1 MEAGSGN
8 WPRLTWNLSRK
19 SYAALASV
27 LASSGAAQMG
37 KEKKKV
43 GSLVKPCI
51 SEMSKLSKRFIPP
64 LLALQHQVAPS
75 QLPVTSALLPI
86 PNQDEVLQDNIW

>member
-37 KEKKKV
+37 KEKKS
-43 GSLVKPCI
+43 G
-51 SEMSKLSKRFIPP
+51 LS
-64 LLALQHQVAPS
+64 S
-75 QLPVTSALLPI
+75 QTMYFR
-86 PNQDEVLQDNIW
+86 DE